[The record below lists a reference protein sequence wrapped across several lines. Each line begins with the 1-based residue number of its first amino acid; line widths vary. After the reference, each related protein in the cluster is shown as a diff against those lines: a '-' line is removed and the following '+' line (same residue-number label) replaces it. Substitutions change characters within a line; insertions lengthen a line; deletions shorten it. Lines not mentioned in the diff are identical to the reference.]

1 MGATELLT
9 VLLCMIKFGN
19 VVSVN
24 DENYVILE
32 LEKTYLFNTSDSKT
46 LCNLVDG
53 IPSSQNEDNDSRVN
67 CKVEIF
73 KKFSMEGNQINNE
86 FLYLLQKDGSL
97 YYDGIYHL
105 EASYNESSGYWESK
119 IFENGVGRL
128 AARLK
133 KDTFPIGSHTW
144 QIYEDCAVGD
154 CFFNLNL
161 HLHVQQ
167 PGSFCCDT
175 GECISSDKVCDGRT
189 DCKDQVDEN
198 DCESVAGN
206 QYNPD
211 RLPVTLENKE
221 RPNIL
226 VYF

>member
-97 YYDGIYHL
+97 YYDGIYHQVSL
-105 EASYNESSGYWESK
+105 
-119 IFENGVGRL
+119 I
-128 AARLK
+128 
-133 KDTFPIGSHTW
+133 
-144 QIYEDCAVGD
+144 
-154 CFFNLNL
+154 
-161 HLHVQQ
+161 Q
-167 PGSFCCDT
+167 PLFKGFGKAT
-175 GECISSDKVCDGRT
+175 
-189 DCKDQVDEN
+189 N
-198 DCESVAGN
+198 
-206 QYNPD
+206 
-211 RLPVTLENKE
+211 
-221 RPNIL
+221 
-226 VYF
+226 